1 MIQSRSSDLRDI
13 GMEQK
18 PQNNKNKD
26 IWVNK
31 SFQEPQ
37 KVADKRPYGD
47 AVTENAIIKIE
58 LCTADPNLDYF

>member
-1 MIQSRSSDLRDI
+1 
-13 GMEQK
+13 MEQK

-47 AVTENAIIKIE
+47 AVTENTIIKIE